1 MQLHQKSP
9 KVAMVESNIQH
20 KFSFNH
26 RILFYMLFLALAFL
40 SDLNVLPTISWIHGQ
55 GPWDINALVATCIFR
70 IPS

>member
-70 IPS
+70 IP

>member
-40 SDLNVLPTISWIHGQ
+40 SDLNHGITYNILDPRTRSL
-55 GPWDINALVATCIFR
+55 GHKCTRSYLYI
-70 IPS
+70 